1 MKLLIDFFPVVLF
14 LIAYKFTN
22 IYTATI
28 VITAA
33 SFVQVAGYWLVTRRV
48 EKMHLISLALF
59 VVLGGLTI
67 YLRDKRFIMWKP
79 TIINWLFAA
88 AFAVSAYIGGKPL
101 IQRMLSGQLALPD
114 IAWKKLN
121 WAWVGFFIVS
131 GLINLYFAQ
140 RYIVAQDALVQV
152 APETTDEQLADLDCS
167 TGFSTAAIPLCET
180 ASAKEKTWVGVKV
193 FGLMGLTILFI
204 IAQTIFLMRYME
216 KDDES
221 APETENQDST

>member
-1 MKLLIDFFPVVLF
+1 MKFLIDFFPVVLF

-22 IYTATI
+22 IYTATMVII
-28 VITAA
+28 VAA
-33 SFVQVAGYWLVTRRV
+33 FIQVAGYWLVTRRV

-59 VVLGGLTI
+59 IVLGGLTL

-79 TIINWLFAA
+79 TIVNWLFAA
-88 AFAVSAYIGGKPL
+88 AFVGSAYIGGKPL
-101 IQRMLSGQLALPD
+101 IQRMLSGQLDLPD

-152 APETTDEQLADLDCS
+152 APKTTDEQLADLDCS